1 MSIYLD
7 SASASEVEAARSLG
21 WVRGVTT
28 NPLLL
33 AGAGLDGQA
42 TLRGLARLNAGEL
55 FYQLVSPTLEEML
68 AEMRSAAEMVGS
80 ALVLKVP
87 PTQAGF
93 QFVSRCREFPCCVT
107 AVYHPSQALIAAEVK
122 ARYVAVYV
130 SRATRLL
137 GDGLKLVRE
146 VADILKHSETEIIAA
161 SVKSSEEACAA
172 LSAGARHLTLPYKVL
187 VSLIHHPLTE
197 QTLAEFQSNGI
208 GVTPPQR
215 VSSTASF
222 QEKTQKG

>member
-7 SASASEVEAARSLG
+7 SAIATEVEAAGSLG

-28 NPLLL
+28 NPILL
-33 AGAGLDGQA
+33 AGAGFDGQA
-42 TLRGLARLNAGEL
+42 TLKGLARLNVREL
-55 FYQLVSPTLEEML
+55 FYQLVSPTLDEMF
-68 AEMRSAAEMVGS
+68 AEMQSAAEIVGP

-107 AVYHPSQALIAAEVK
+107 AVYHPSQALIASEVK

-137 GDGLKLVRE
+137 GDGLKLVRD
-146 VADILKHSETEIIAA
+146 VAEILKHSETEIIAA
-161 SVKSSEEACAA
+161 SVKSPEEACAA
-172 LSAGARHLTLPYKVL
+172 LSAGAHHLTLPYTVL
-187 VSLIHHPLTE
+187 MSLIHHPLTE
-197 QTLAEFQSNGI
+197 QTLAEFRSHGL
-208 GVTPPQR
+208 GLASPQR
-215 VSSTASF
+215 ESSSASV
-222 QEKTQKG
+222 